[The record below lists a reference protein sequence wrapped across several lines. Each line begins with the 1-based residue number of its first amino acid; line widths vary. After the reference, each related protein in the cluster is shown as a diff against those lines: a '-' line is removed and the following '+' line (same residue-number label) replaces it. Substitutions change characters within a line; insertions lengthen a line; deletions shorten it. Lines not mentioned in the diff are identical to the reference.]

1 MSKEEEKLKLLFE
14 LIKGARRSDRE
25 LAKAIGTSQPT
36 VTRKRTLLEKE
47 GYIRE
52 YTALPDLRKMGYEL
66 LAFTFLSFGDIIQ
79 DKPDLVKK
87 AREWNDSEACV
98 VFSSDGEGL
107 GMNSIMVSVHRNYA
121 DFSRLMTRLRRDWRH
136 NCKDIRSF
144 IVSIDRPEL
153 MLKQFSFQYL
163 EACTK

>member
-14 LIKGARRSDRE
+14 LVKGARRSDRE
-25 LAKAIGTSQPT
+25 LAKVIGTSQPT
-36 VTRKRTLLEKE
+36 VTRKRTLLEKD

-52 YTALPDLRKMGYEL
+52 YTALPDLRKMGYEI
-66 LAFTFLSFGDIIQ
+66 LAFTFMSFADVML
-79 DKPDLVKK
+79 DKPDLMKK
-87 AREWNDSEACV
+87 AREWNKSEACV

-107 GMNSIMVSVHRNYA
+107 GMNSVLVSVHRNYA
-121 DFSRLMTRLRRDWRH
+121 DFSRLMTRLRTDWRQ

-153 MLKQFSFQYL
+153 MVKQFSFRYL
-163 EACTK
+163 ESCEK